1 MKRSSISG
9 FCAAIF
15 TMLLFIVGKIELG
28 GSCMEWMEMLEL
40 FLIIAG
46 FLAYAVS
53 ILLRKDNR
61 KDAAYVALAGLL
73 LTGFSGFFT
82 MLTFIVIIG
91 CNLLVNNKK
100 TVDEIDKFCEEE

>member
-53 ILLRKDNR
+53 ILLRKGNQ
-61 KDAAYVALAGLL
+61 KEAAYLALAGLL
-73 LTGFSGFFT
+73 LTCFLGFFT
-82 MLTFIVIIG
+82 MLVFIVLIG

-100 TVDEIDKFCEEE
+100 TVEEIDKFCKEE